1 MTLKHDDVRERL
13 IGTTLEFM
21 ERGGLEGVQARLVAK
36 AVGISVGTIYNL
48 FGSIDRLVLAANVRI
63 YEHLNALGEA
73 RMAEIDAALERKIA
87 AGAISDTPRN
97 RTLERLLG
105 LGATYIDFVAA
116 NSKRWAALLAYN
128 RSRGEAISEDTLGH
142 LNKLM
147 DIVGAVIAD
156 VPAWRTTRDRRVAA
170 RALWSAVHGIVT
182 TNYTGHGTAARERT
196 MELITVLLTTM
207 VDGMY
212 MGTGVAAK
220 KAR

>member
-21 ERGGLEGVQARLVAK
+21 EREGLEGVQARLVAK

-63 YEHLNALGEA
+63 YEHLNTLGEA
-73 RMAEIDAALERKIA
+73 RMTEIDATLEKKIA
-87 AGAISDTPRN
+87 AGTIANTPRN

-156 VPAWRTTRDRRVAA
+156 VPIWTSVRDRRIAA

-182 TNYTGHGTAARERT
+182 TNYAGHGTAARERT

-212 MGTGVAAK
+212 AGQGA